1 MEKGWKQVFMA
12 AVDYKAE
19 MAKDLLEKQG
29 IKVVVLNQHD
39 TAFQNFGEIKLYV
52 SEENEARAIELLKEL
67 KH

>member
-1 MEKGWKQVFMA
+1 MT

-29 IKVVVLNQHD
+29 MKVVVLNQHD
-39 TAFQNFGEIKLYV
+39 TAFQNFGEITLYV
-52 SEENEARAIELLKEL
+52 SEENELRAIELLKEL

>member
-1 MEKGWKQVFMA
+1 MEKGWKQVFMT

-29 IKVVVLNQHD
+29 MKVVVLNQHD
-39 TAFQNFGEIKLYV
+39 TAFQNFGEITLYV
-52 SEENEARAIELLKEL
+52 SEENELRAIELLKEL

>member
-1 MEKGWKQVFMA
+1 MA

-39 TAFQNFGEIKLYV
+39 TAFQNFGEINLYV